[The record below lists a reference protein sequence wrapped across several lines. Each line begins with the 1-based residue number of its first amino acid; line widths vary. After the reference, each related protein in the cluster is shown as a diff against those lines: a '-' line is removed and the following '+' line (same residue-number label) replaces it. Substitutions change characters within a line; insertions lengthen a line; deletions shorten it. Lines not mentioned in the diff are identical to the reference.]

1 MFPNNVVAESKGKDY
16 FLVYVEIN
24 LMNST
29 NKRIRTEHSNPTS
42 SIEYFHITT
51 IIRYFK

>member
-24 LMNST
+24 YEFY
-29 NKRIRTEHSNPTS
+29 KKEDSNRAFKS
-42 SIEYFHITT
+42 HLFH
-51 IIRYFK
+51 